1 MNTTTTHA
9 IGIAKALGRRG
20 FTISSIQVR
29 TPDGRTWAIDT
40 TSTGGFRLFEID
52 LDDRAGPEEHDA
64 IDGDTWAAS
73 DLIDYLKAVGE
84 PKASPSAARPTDP
97 TP

>member
-52 LDDRAGPEEHDA
+52 RDAPRRGPQRARRHRWRHLGRRA
-64 IDGDTWAAS
+64 TS
-73 DLIDYLKAVGE
+73 
-84 PKASPSAARPTDP
+84 ST
-97 TP
+97 T